1 MSYSAFVDALTPGR
15 TFSDR
20 VGLPT
25 TSSLIKEISTPST
38 ISKELQEGVMDITKN
53 ELIQKALAM
62 QLPVA
67 GRQPDL
73 YKVLNRQIQI

>member
-1 MSYSAFVDALTPGR
+1 MSYSAFVDALSPGR

-20 VGLPT
+20 AGLPT

-62 QLPVA
+62 QLA

-73 YKVLNRQIQI
+73 YKALNRQIQI

>member
-1 MSYSAFVDALTPGR
+1 MSYSAFVDALSPGR

-20 VGLPT
+20 AGLPT

-38 ISKELQEGVMDITKN
+38 ISKELQEDVMDITKN

-62 QLPVA
+62 QFA

-73 YKVLNRQIQI
+73 YKALNRQIQI

>member
-20 VGLPT
+20 AGLPT
-25 TSSLIKEISTPST
+25 TNNLIREISTPST
-38 ISKELQEGVMDITKN
+38 ISKELQEDVMDITKN
-53 ELIQKALAM
+53 ALIQKALAM
-62 QLPVA
+62 QLA

-73 YKVLNRQIQI
+73 YKALNRQIQI

>member
-1 MSYSAFVDALTPGR
+1 MSYSAFVDALSPGR

-20 VGLPT
+20 AGLPT

-38 ISKELQEGVMDITKN
+38 ISKELQEDVMDITKN

-62 QLPVA
+62 QLA

-73 YKVLNRQIQI
+73 YKALNRQIQI

>member
-20 VGLPT
+20 AGLPT
-25 TSSLIKEISTPST
+25 TNSLIREISTPST
-38 ISKELQEGVMDITKN
+38 ISKELQEDVMDITKDA
-53 ELIQKALAM
+53 LIQKALAM
-62 QLPVA
+62 QLA

-73 YKVLNRQIQI
+73 YKALNRQIQI

>member
-20 VGLPT
+20 AGLPT
-25 TSSLIKEISTPST
+25 TNSLIREISTPST
-38 ISKELQEGVMDITKN
+38 ISKELQEDVMDITKN
-53 ELIQKALAM
+53 ALIQKALAM
-62 QLPVA
+62 QLA

-73 YKVLNRQIQI
+73 YKALNRQIQI